1 MSHVADAD
9 NPGDVQKL
17 AVAAGRRVGGA
28 GAAASSGVG
37 LASSA
42 MTGQEN
48 IHDEESLVIF
58 EEA

>member
-1 MSHVADAD
+1 MSHVAYAD
-9 NPGDVQKL
+9 NPGGAQQLVG
-17 AVAAGRRVGGA
+17 AAGRRVWGGD
-28 GAAASSGVG
+28 AAASPGSGLV
-37 LASSA
+37 SSA

>member
-9 NPGDVQKL
+9 NPGGAQQLV
-17 AVAAGRRVGGA
+17 VAAGRRSGGA
-28 GAAASSGVG
+28 DTAASPGSG

-48 IHDEESLVIF
+48 IHDEELLVTF